1 MTKLVGLLSPSNSA
15 DMHTVVAELI
25 KGIISMA
32 APSPA
37 AGLSG
42 ADNGPASNQ
51 FARELARRDS
61 VATLVGYIL
70 SEPPQPTISTP
81 APTKEPK
88 DGEEGPEQPPDTS
101 DSVNLTIQELP
112 NADSTASSIVQS
124 ICIIIE
130 LIRQNNSDYFEPYL
144 FHTLRNRLIHV
155 QQQLQMHTQDGREA
169 LERAMKEMVHR
180 MGVVHLGPVL
190 DIMCDKLEELQK
202 FLLKPRSIVSSS
214 VPHFVHCSA
223 LRRALLIL
231 RGTQSSFLLIART
244 CFDYRR
250 SPHPSHLR
258 TVSTMR
264 ALCRVTALLQHGVT
278 QSFS

>member
-1 MTKLVGLLSPSNSA
+1 MKKLVGLLSPHSSP

-61 VATLVGYIL
+61 VETLVGYIL
-70 SEPPQPTISTP
+70 SEPPPPGPPQHSEYTQQGEE
-81 APTKEPK
+81 AEAKLNVPK
-88 DGEEGPEQPPDTS
+88 DSDKGKAREDAS
-101 DSVNLTIQELP
+101 DSFASVLDSSLSLP
-112 NADSTASSIVQS
+112 NAESTVSSIVQS

-169 LERAMKEMVHR
+169 LERAMKEMVNR

-190 DIMCDKLEELQK
+190 DIICEKLEELQRY
-202 FLLKPRSIVSSS
+202 LLKPRSIVSFLFS
-214 VPHFVHCSA
+214 
-223 LRRALLIL
+223 LLVL
-231 RGTQSSFLLIART
+231 FLLFYTLNWAEKERLWREISYILS
-244 CFDYRR
+244 C
-250 SPHPSHLR
+250 S
-258 TVSTMR
+258 
-264 ALCRVTALLQHGVT
+264 
-278 QSFS
+278 